1 MKTLLTYL
9 TLSVLSA
16 CAAFAQS
23 ATEQIHMQMLMN
35 SPSGRMMQQQPAL
48 QALSPTEQAQAQVN
62 IYSPSGR
69 MLNHNEILAAMV
81 NSKSAPAT
89 SAGTTDSERRII
101 KLLENIDISLGQ
113 QNLDL
118 KRLDR

>member
-1 MKTLLTYL
+1 
-9 TLSVLSA
+9 
-16 CAAFAQS
+16 
-23 ATEQIHMQMLMN
+23 
-35 SPSGRMMQQQPAL
+35 MQQQPAL